1 MMGRD
6 AVRVSARGY
15 RRNGGER
22 TILAEE
28 IILAETQKDGES
40 ARPHTFYIKKDKNDD
55 SINMRIGPRSLS
67 GFGGEYTLHVQL
79 TENEVA
85 KLFWECFPQIRGVI
99 SQLHGLEAL
108 AEARLKELTLD
119 LDLDDPRLF
128 ATGSVPDVKAADNVI
143 NLNKDT
149 K

>member
-1 MMGRD
+1 MGRD

-28 IILAETQKDGES
+28 IILAEAQKDGES
-40 ARPHTFYIKKDKNDD
+40 ARPHTFYIKKDKNDG

-108 AEARLKELTLD
+108 AKARLKELTLD
-119 LDLDDPRLF
+119 LNLDLADPRLLLDI
-128 ATGSVPDVKAADNVI
+128 PDVEAADNVI
-143 NLNKDT
+143 NLNKDA